1 MLNEWFASH
10 ANKKDVIVKLHTGQ
24 GKTLVGLLMLQSK
37 LNEKKGPSLYLCPNN
52 YLVNQTCE
60 QASQFGIAT
69 CTTDDDLPDDFLEGN
84 KIFVTSVQKLFN
96 GLTKFKLYKNSI
108 DVGALLIDDAHACS
122 DSIRQACK
130 ITIKREDPA
139 YNVLFDLFANQL
151 ECQGYG
157 TFADNN
163 KQKKRSTASSSILEL
178 ARP

>member
-1 MLNEWFASH
+1 MVDFRKKLAGKKIAAPTNPVLLYDTLDRAHDKGPLRPAQESVLNEWFASH

-84 KIFVTSVQKLFN
+84 KIFVTSSLLLRSSNSHVCRTLLMTSRQIFSRSSNSRL
-96 GLTKFKLYKNSI
+96 LLSMKNSFWSFCI
-108 DVGALLIDDAHACS
+108 PQQC
-122 DSIRQACK
+122 
-130 ITIKREDPA
+130 
-139 YNVLFDLFANQL
+139 
-151 ECQGYG
+151 
-157 TFADNN
+157 
-163 KQKKRSTASSSILEL
+163 
-178 ARP
+178 